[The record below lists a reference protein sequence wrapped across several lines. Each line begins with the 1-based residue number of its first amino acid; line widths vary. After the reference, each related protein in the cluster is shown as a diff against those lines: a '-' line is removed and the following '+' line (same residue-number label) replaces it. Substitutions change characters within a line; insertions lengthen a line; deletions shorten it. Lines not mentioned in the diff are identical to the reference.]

1 MEKGVI
7 TPTRSAYSLAFP
19 PPQSSPIHNSPP
31 TPQLGLELCTPFAH
45 YPHQPLLPCPSH
57 PSSSSPSYPLHT
69 TVSACSFLPRSI
81 YSFPPPPLSTSFTT
95 FFILQTLISYY
106 VIVELELS
114 FSSNGN
120 LLNKNQLLAKR

>member
-1 MEKGVI
+1 MEKDVI

-31 TPQLGLELCTPFAH
+31 PQPGTLYPICPLSPPTPP
-45 YPHQPLLPCPSH
+45 PHPSH
-57 PSSSSPSYPLHT
+57 PSSSSPSYPLYT

-81 YSFPPPPLSTSFTT
+81 YSFPPPLPTSFTT

-120 LLNKNQLLAKR
+120 LLNKNHLLAKR